1 MYVRPGMLKTF
12 TYVSFCRAWR
22 MCLVRAYPALKK
34 ATNCNAKRHKSHG
47 KRARLAMRFAAFWQG
62 VDSQAFASLPSCQPA
77 RTVGA
82 GWRGDCAAAFRQG
95 RARL

>member
-62 VDSQAFASLPSCQPA
+62 VDSQALAVMPA
-77 RTVGA
+77 CVNR
-82 GWRGDCAAAFRQG
+82 WRRPCMGGSAAAFRQG

>member
-34 ATNCNAKRHKSHG
+34 ATNCNAICG
-47 KRARLAMRFAAFWQG
+47 LLARR
-62 VDSQAFASLPSCQPA
+62 
-77 RTVGA
+77 
-82 GWRGDCAAAFRQG
+82 
-95 RARL
+95 

>member
-34 ATNCNAKRHKSHG
+34 ATNCNAKWHKLQCETAQI
-47 KRARLAMRFAAFWQG
+47 AR
-62 VDSQAFASLPSCQPA
+62 
-77 RTVGA
+77 
-82 GWRGDCAAAFRQG
+82 
-95 RARL
+95 